1 MTIFRPHLR
10 FLFKPHFLYF
20 QSPIGKSSRPFSTS
34 QILRTALDMPPPPV
48 DTTQRLAKLRE
59 LMAQNKVDVYSMQ
72 FRYTIKAPL
81 IITVVYSF
89 FFFLLLALK
98 LCLRKTAIS
107 QSTLLHVTG
116 VETLIRITAAFISS
130 FTGSAGCA
138 IVSMSK
144 AALSTDGR
152 YFSQAAKQLD
162 ANWTLLKRGVEG
174 VPTWEE
180 WTAEQAENGKVVG
193 VDPSLITAGENLQY
207 SPLTSV
213 IVVNCSYVIADARK
227 LSQTLKTTGGSLI
240 GIDQNLI
247 DAVWG
252 DERPAR
258 PANQITVQPVERAG
272 KSFEEKVEDLR
283 KELAAKKRSA
293 MVISTLDEIAWLF
306 NLRGSDIPYNPVFF
320 SYAIVTPSVAELYV
334 DESKLSPEARKHLE
348 GKVILKPY
356 DSIFQASKVLAESK
370 ASASSGSSGK
380 FLLSNKA
387 SWSLSLAL
395 GGEQNVVE
403 VRSPITDAKAI
414 KNEVELEGFRK
425 CHIRD
430 GAALIEYFAWLENA
444 LIKEGAQL
452 DEVDGADKLFEI
464 RKKYDLFV
472 GNSFDT
478 ISSTGANGAT
488 IHYKPEKSTCAV
500 IDPEAMYLC
509 DSGGQYLDGTTDTT
523 RTLHFGE
530 PTEFQKK
537 AYALVL
543 KGHISIDNAIFPKG
557 TTGYAIDS
565 FARQHLWKE
574 GLDYLH
580 GTGHGVGS
588 FLYAEVP
595 LSANNVLSNE
605 PGYYE
610 DGNFGIRLEN
620 LVICK
625 EVQTAH
631 KFGDKPFLGF
641 ESITLVPF
649 CQKLLD
655 ASLLTEAERKWV
667 NDYHARVWE
676 KTSPFFEKDELTT
689 AWLKR
694 ETQPI

>member
-1 MTIFRPHLR
+1 M
-10 FLFKPHFLYF
+10 
-20 QSPIGKSSRPFSTS
+20 
-34 QILRTALDMPPPPV
+34 
-48 DTTQRLAKLRE
+48 
-59 LMAQNKVDVYSMQ
+59 
-72 FRYTIKAPL
+72 
-81 IITVVYSF
+81 
-89 FFFLLLALK
+89 
-98 LCLRKTAIS
+98 
-107 QSTLLHVTG
+107 
-116 VETLIRITAAFISS
+116 
-130 FTGSAGCA
+130 
-138 IVSMSK
+138 
-144 AALSTDGR
+144 
-152 YFSQAAKQLD
+152 
-162 ANWTLLKRGVEG
+162 
-174 VPTWEE
+174 
-180 WTAEQAENGKVVG
+180 
-193 VDPSLITAGENLQY
+193 
-207 SPLTSV
+207 
-213 IVVNCSYVIADARK
+213 VNCSYVIADARK

-293 MVISTLDEIAWLF
+293 MVICTTPALFSIRRILTNTTQPPWMRLHGSSTSVEASKFLYHCDLHFIQSHTDWC
-306 NLRGSDIPYNPVFF
+306 SIPYNPVFF

-588 FLYAEVP
+588 FLVWSFLFPFSNFCLMLTHP
-595 LSANNVLSNE
+595 L
-605 PGYYE
+605 
-610 DGNFGIRLEN
+610 
-620 LVICK
+620 
-625 EVQTAH
+625 
-631 KFGDKPFLGF
+631 
-641 ESITLVPF
+641 
-649 CQKLLD
+649 
-655 ASLLTEAERKWV
+655 
-667 NDYHARVWE
+667 
-676 KTSPFFEKDELTT
+676 
-689 AWLKR
+689 
-694 ETQPI
+694 

>member
-1 MTIFRPHLR
+1 M
-10 FLFKPHFLYF
+10 
-20 QSPIGKSSRPFSTS
+20 
-34 QILRTALDMPPPPV
+34 
-48 DTTQRLAKLRE
+48 
-59 LMAQNKVDVYSMQ
+59 N
-72 FRYTIKAPL
+72 
-81 IITVVYSF
+81 
-89 FFFLLLALK
+89 
-98 LCLRKTAIS
+98 
-107 QSTLLHVTG
+107 
-116 VETLIRITAAFISS
+116 
-130 FTGSAGCA
+130 
-138 IVSMSK
+138 K

-162 ANWTLLKRGVEG
+162 ANWLLLKRGVEG

-193 VDPSLITAGENLQY
+193 VDPSLITA
-207 SPLTSV
+207 
-213 IVVNCSYVIADARK
+213 ADARK
-227 LSQTLKTTGGSLI
+227 LSQTLKTTGGSLV
-240 GIDQNLI
+240 GVDQNLI
-247 DAVWG
+247 DVVWG
-252 DERPAR
+252 EERPAR
-258 PANQITVQPVERAG
+258 PVTNITVQPAELAG

-283 KELAAKKRSA
+283 KELATKKRSA

-320 SYAIVTPSVAELYV
+320 SYAIVTPSVAEIYV
-334 DESKLSPEARKHLE
+334 DDSRLSPEARKQLE
-348 GKVILKPY
+348 GKVALKPY
-356 DSIFQASKVLAESK
+356 DAIFQASKVLAESK
-370 ASASSGSSGK
+370 ASASGGSASGK

-403 VRSPITDAKAI
+403 VRSPITDSKAI
-414 KNEVELEGFRK
+414 KNDVELEGFRK

-444 LIKEGAQL
+444 LINEGAKL
-452 DEVDGADKLFEI
+452 DEVDGANRLFET
-464 RKKYDLFV
+464 RKKHDLFV

-500 IDPEAMYLC
+500 IDPKAMYLC
-509 DSGGQYLDGTTDTT
+509 DSGGQYNDGTTDTT

-543 KGHISIDNAIFPKG
+543 KGHISIDTAIFPKG

-565 FARQHLWKE
+565 FARQHLWRE

-588 FLYAEVP
+588 FLNVHEGPMGIGSRAQYAEVP

-625 EVQTAH
+625 EVETAH
-631 KFGDKPFLGF
+631 KFGDKAFLGF
-641 ESITLVPF
+641 EYITMVPF

-667 NDYHARVWE
+667 NDYHAKVWE
-676 KTSPFFEKDELTT
+676 KTSPFFEKDELTLN
-689 AWLKR
+689 WLKR

>member
-20 QSPIGKSSRPFSTS
+20 QSPTGHSSRPLSTS

-59 LMAQNKVDVYSMQ
+59 LMAQNKVDVYIVPSEDSHQ
-72 FRYTIKAPL
+72 SEYIAP
-81 IITVVYSF
+81 
-89 FFFLLLALK
+89 
-98 LCLRKTAIS
+98 CDGR
-107 QSTLLHVTG
+107 
-116 VETLIRITAAFISS
+116 RAFISS

-162 ANWTLLKRGVEG
+162 ANWILLKRGVEG

-193 VDPSLITAGENLQY
+193 VDPSLITA
-207 SPLTSV
+207 
-213 IVVNCSYVIADARK
+213 ADARK
-227 LSQTLKTTGGSLI
+227 LSQTLKTTGGSLV

-283 KELAAKKRSA
+283 KELTAKKRSA

-348 GKVILKPY
+348 GKVVLKPY
-356 DSIFQASKVLAESK
+356 ESIFQASKVLAESK

-444 LIKEGAQL
+444 LIKEGAKL

-488 IHYKPEKSTCAV
+488 IHYKPEKSTCAI
-500 IDPEAMYLC
+500 IDPKAMYLC

-588 FLYAEVP
+588 FLNVHEGPMGIGSRAQYAEVP
-595 LSANNVLSNE
+595 LSASNVLSNE

-667 NDYHARVWE
+667 NDYHAKVWE

>member
-1 MTIFRPHLR
+1 MRLHGSSTSVEAS
-10 FLFKPHFLYF
+10 KFLYKWYL
-20 QSPIGKSSRPFSTS
+20 SLYTKSH
-34 QILRTALDMPPPPV
+34 AD
-48 DTTQRLAKLRE
+48 
-59 LMAQNKVDVYSMQ
+59 
-72 FRYTIKAPL
+72 
-81 IITVVYSF
+81 
-89 FFFLLLALK
+89 
-98 LCLRKTAIS
+98 
-107 QSTLLHVTG
+107 
-116 VETLIRITAAFISS
+116 
-130 FTGSAGCA
+130 
-138 IVSMSK
+138 
-144 AALSTDGR
+144 
-152 YFSQAAKQLD
+152 
-162 ANWTLLKRGVEG
+162 W
-174 VPTWEE
+174 
-180 WTAEQAENGKVVG
+180 
-193 VDPSLITAGENLQY
+193 
-207 SPLTSV
+207 
-213 IVVNCSYVIADARK
+213 CS
-227 LSQTLKTTGGSLI
+227 
-240 GIDQNLI
+240 
-247 DAVWG
+247 
-252 DERPAR
+252 
-258 PANQITVQPVERAG
+258 
-272 KSFEEKVEDLR
+272 
-283 KELAAKKRSA
+283 
-293 MVISTLDEIAWLF
+293 
-306 NLRGSDIPYNPVFF
+306 IPYNPVFF

-348 GKVILKPY
+348 GKVVLKPY
-356 DSIFQASKVLAESK
+356 ESIFQASKVLAESK

-444 LIKEGAQL
+444 LIKEGAKL

-488 IHYKPEKSTCAV
+488 IHYKPEKSTCAI
-500 IDPEAMYLC
+500 IDPKAMYLC

-588 FLYAEVP
+588 FLVRGFLFLFFFFFYF
-595 LSANNVLSNE
+595 
-605 PGYYE
+605 YYY
-610 DGNFGIRLEN
+610 F
-620 LVICK
+620 
-625 EVQTAH
+625 
-631 KFGDKPFLGF
+631 
-641 ESITLVPF
+641 S
-649 CQKLLD
+649 
-655 ASLLTEAERKWV
+655 
-667 NDYHARVWE
+667 
-676 KTSPFFEKDELTT
+676 
-689 AWLKR
+689 
-694 ETQPI
+694 

>member
-1 MTIFRPHLR
+1 MTLFRSHLR
-10 FLFKPHFLYF
+10 FLFKPRFLYF
-20 QSPIGKSSRPFSTS
+20 QSPTGQSSRPFSTS

-59 LMAQNKVDVYSMQ
+59 LMKQNKVDVYIVPSEDSHQ
-72 FRYTIKAPL
+72 SEYIAP
-81 IITVVYSF
+81 
-89 FFFLLLALK
+89 
-98 LCLRKTAIS
+98 CDGR
-107 QSTLLHVTG
+107 
-116 VETLIRITAAFISS
+116 RAFISG

-162 ANWTLLKRGVEG
+162 ANWKLLKRGVEG

-193 VDPSLITAGENLQY
+193 VDPSLITA
-207 SPLTSV
+207 
-213 IVVNCSYVIADARK
+213 ADARK
-227 LSQTLKTTGGSLI
+227 LSQTLKATGGSLV

-247 DAVWG
+247 DIVWG

-258 PANQITVQPVERAG
+258 PVTTITVQPVELAG
-272 KSFEEKVEDLR
+272 KPFEEKVEALR
-283 KELAAKKRSA
+283 KELATKKRSA
-293 MVISTLDEIAWLF
+293 MVISAEI
-306 NLRGSDIPYNPVFF
+306 
-320 SYAIVTPSVAELYV
+320 YV
-334 DESKLSPEARKHLE
+334 DDSRLSPEARKQLE
-348 GKVILKPY
+348 GKVVLKPY
-356 DSIFQASKVLAESK
+356 DAIFQASKVLAESK
-370 ASASSGSSGK
+370 ASASDGAASGK

-395 GGEQNVVE
+395 GGEQNVDE

-414 KNEVELEGFRK
+414 KNDVELEGFRK

-444 LIKEGAQL
+444 LIKEGAKL
-452 DEVDGADKLFEI
+452 DEVDGADKLYEI

-478 ISSTGANGAT
+478 ISSTGANGAI
-488 IHYKPEKSTCAV
+488 IHYKPEKSTCSV
-500 IDPEAMYLC
+500 IDPKAMYLC
-509 DSGGQYLDGTTDTT
+509 DSGGQYKDGTTDTT

-565 FARQHLWKE
+565 FARQHLWRE

-588 FLYAEVP
+588 FLNVHEGPMGIGSRAQYAEVP
-595 LSANNVLSNE
+595 LSAKNVLSNE

-625 EVQTAH
+625 EVETTH

-641 ESITLVPF
+641 EYITMVPF

-667 NDYHARVWE
+667 NDYHAKVWE
-676 KTSPFFEKDELTT
+676 KTSPFFEKDELTLN
-689 AWLKR
+689 WLKR

>member
-1 MTIFRPHLR
+1 
-10 FLFKPHFLYF
+10 
-20 QSPIGKSSRPFSTS
+20 
-34 QILRTALDMPPPPV
+34 MPPPPV

-59 LMAQNKVDVYSMQ
+59 LMKQNKVDVY
-72 FRYTIKAPL
+72 T
-81 IITVVYSF
+81 
-89 FFFLLLALK
+89 
-98 LCLRKTAIS
+98 
-107 QSTLLHVTG
+107 
-116 VETLIRITAAFISS
+116 FISG

-162 ANWTLLKRGVEG
+162 ANWKLLKRGVEG

-193 VDPSLITAGENLQY
+193 VDPSLITA
-207 SPLTSV
+207 
-213 IVVNCSYVIADARK
+213 ADARK
-227 LSQTLKTTGGSLI
+227 LSQTLKATGGSLV

-247 DAVWG
+247 DIVWG

-258 PANQITVQPVERAG
+258 PVTTITVQPVELAG
-272 KSFEEKVEDLR
+272 KPFEEKVEALR
-283 KELAAKKRSA
+283 KELATKKRSA

-320 SYAIVTPSVAELYV
+320 SYAIVTPSAAEIYV
-334 DESKLSPEARKHLE
+334 DDSRLSPEARKQLE
-348 GKVILKPY
+348 GKVVLKPY
-356 DSIFQASKVLAESK
+356 DAIFQASKVLAESK
-370 ASASSGSSGK
+370 ASASDGAASGK

-395 GGEQNVVE
+395 GGEQNVDE

-414 KNEVELEGFRK
+414 KNDVELEGFRK

-444 LIKEGAQL
+444 LIKEGAKL
-452 DEVDGADKLFEI
+452 DEVDGADKLYEI

-478 ISSTGANGAT
+478 ISSTGANGAI
-488 IHYKPEKSTCAV
+488 IHYKPEKSTCSV
-500 IDPEAMYLC
+500 IDPKAMYLC
-509 DSGGQYLDGTTDTT
+509 DSGGQYKDGTTDTT

-565 FARQHLWKE
+565 FARQHLWRE

-588 FLYAEVP
+588 FLNVHEGPMGIGSRAQYAEVP
-595 LSANNVLSNE
+595 LSAKNVLSNE

-625 EVQTAH
+625 EVETTH

-641 ESITLVPF
+641 EYITMVPF

-667 NDYHARVWE
+667 NDYHAKVWE
-676 KTSPFFEKDELTT
+676 KTSPFFEKDELTLN
-689 AWLKR
+689 WLKR